1 MRAERD
7 IALCAVADAGV
18 RSKVMNAMIQK
29 SLPYAEEWHKVPLL
43 RRRKYEGAKGCG
55 QVTLSMLLLRRQ
67 KSWWHRREMPPAAG
81 CTLIWMGC
89 SGKGC
94 CMLWHD
100 VPETVSP

>member
-43 RRRKYEGAKGCG
+43 RRRKYEGAKEVCVIITHREHVEEAKKLGASQG
-55 QVTLSMLLLRRQ
+55 DATSSRVYFDLDGLLR
-67 KSWWHRREMPPAAG
+67 
-81 CTLIWMGC
+81 
-89 SGKGC
+89 
-94 CMLWHD
+94 
-100 VPETVSP
+100 